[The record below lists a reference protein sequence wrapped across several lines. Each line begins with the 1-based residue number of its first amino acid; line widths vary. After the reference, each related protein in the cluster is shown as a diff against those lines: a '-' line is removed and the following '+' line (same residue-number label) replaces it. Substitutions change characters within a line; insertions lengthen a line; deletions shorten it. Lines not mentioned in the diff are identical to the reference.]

1 MFENS
6 NPLTEEELDFIDSVL
21 HKYQTDASIHNASE
35 LDGFI
40 TALVSG
46 PNMVMPG
53 QWLPAIWSTDTSDKT
68 PTWESDDEF
77 TRFMSLVM
85 QHMNDSIDMLMDPNE
100 EFEAIFMNAEKGGR
114 VLRVPDDWCFGY
126 LRGMAVG
133 GGWENLPEKFDE
145 YISTIAIH
153 TDPEMEAKLMQLDQD
168 SLESLVASIEPAA
181 QALHRYWLEQR
192 MSEPDDFMPPQTMMP
207 PQNFMPPQQTVQ
219 YDQPKVGR
227 NDPCPCGSGKKFK
240 KCCLH

>member
-6 NPLTEEELDFIDSVL
+6 NPLTEDELDFIDAVL
-21 HKYQTDASIHNASE
+21 HKYQTESSIHNASE

-68 PTWESDDEF
+68 PNWESDDEF

-85 QHMNDSIDMLMDPNE
+85 QHMNDSIDMLMNDNE
-100 EFEAIFMNAEKGGR
+100 EFEAVFMNAEKGGR
-114 VLRVPDDWCFGY
+114 VLRIPNDWCFGY

-133 GGWENLPEKFDE
+133 GGWESLPGKYDE
-145 YISTIAIH
+145 YISAIAIH

-168 SLESLVASIEPAA
+168 SLQDLVAMIEPAA
-181 QALHRYWLEQR
+181 QTLHRFWLEQR
-192 MSEPDDFMPPQTMMP
+192 MNEPDDFMSPQTVMPPQT
-207 PQNFMPPQQTVQ
+207 FMPQQTVH

-227 NDPCPCGSGKKFK
+227 NDPCPCGSGKKYK